1 MTRPRLL
8 VVNPNTS
15 AQMTETIG
23 RAASAAAEAI
33 GVSVETVCP
42 RNGPES
48 IEGRFDEIV
57 SAYWTLD
64 CVMRV
69 VGEYDGVVVAC
80 YGPHPAIEGI
90 REVTCIPTMGI
101 MEASVLYALPL
112 GWRFSIV
119 TTSPRW
125 EPLLSEGITLLGVET
140 RCASVRS
147 SGLAVLDLDRL
158 PHDEV
163 CARLASEARLA
174 VEVDGAEVILLGCAG
189 MAGLQES
196 VAAVARVPVV
206 DAVWAGVIE
215 VGALARAGAQ
225 TSKRNLYR
233 PVEPRPG
240 LDALPPGIARVYRQ
254 EMSS

>member
-1 MTRPRLL
+1 MTRLL

-23 RAASAAAEAI
+23 RAASLAGSLI
-33 GVSVETVCP
+33 GVDVLTVCP
-42 RNGPES
+42 SNGPES

-64 CVMRV
+64 CVMQV
-69 VGEYDGVVVAC
+69 VDDYDGVVVAC

-90 REVTCIPTMGI
+90 REATSVPTMGI

-112 GWRFSIV
+112 GAQFSIV

-125 EPLLSEGITLLGVET
+125 QPLLLEGVRILGVDA

-158 PHDEV
+158 PHEEV
-163 CARLASEARLA
+163 CARLAFEARQA
-174 VEVDGAEVILLGCAG
+174 VENDGAEVILLGCAG
-189 MAGLQES
+189 MAGLQET
-196 VAAVARVPVV
+196 VALEAGVPVV
-206 DAVWAGVIE
+206 DAVWAGVVE
-215 VGALARAGAQ
+215 VGALARAGAR

-233 PVEPRPG
+233 PVDRRAEM
-240 LDALPPGIARVYRQ
+240 DALPAGISRVYRG
-254 EMSS
+254 S

>member
-1 MTRPRLL
+1 MTRLL

-15 AQMTETIG
+15 ARMTETIG
-23 RAASAAAEAI
+23 IAASAAALAL
-33 GVSVETVCP
+33 GVTADTICP
-42 RNGPES
+42 ANGPES

-64 CVMRV
+64 CVMQV
-69 VGEYDGVVVAC
+69 VADYDGVVVAC
-80 YGPHPAIEGI
+80 FGPHPAVEGI
-90 REVTCIPTMGI
+90 REATCVPTMGI

-112 GWRFSIV
+112 GARFSIV

-125 EPLLSEGITLLGVET
+125 EPLLNEGLKLLGVEA

-158 PHDEV
+158 PADQV
-163 CARLASEARLA
+163 CTRLAEEARLA

-196 VAAVARVPVV
+196 VASAAGVPVV

-240 LDALPPGIARVYRQ
+240 LDLPPGIARVYRGT
-254 EMSS
+254 

>member
-1 MTRPRLL
+1 
-8 VVNPNTS
+8 
-15 AQMTETIG
+15 
-23 RAASAAAEAI
+23 
-33 GVSVETVCP
+33 
-42 RNGPES
+42 
-48 IEGRFDEIV
+48 
-57 SAYWTLD
+57 
-64 CVMRV
+64 
-69 VGEYDGVVVAC
+69 
-80 YGPHPAIEGI
+80 
-90 REVTCIPTMGI
+90 
-101 MEASVLYALPL
+101 LYALPF
-112 GWRFSIV
+112 GARFSIV

-125 EPLLSEGITLLGVET
+125 EPLLNEGLKLLGVEA

-158 PHDEV
+158 PADQV
-163 CARLASEARLA
+163 CTRLAEEARLA

-196 VAAVARVPVV
+196 VASAAGVPVV

-240 LDALPPGIARVYRQ
+240 LDLPPGIARVYRGT
-254 EMSS
+254 